1 MQTERNETILK
12 QTGSTKL
19 VTDYPQPIKNYN
31 QTHTSTKM
39 SAEKKQILEAA
50 GWKVGTVAEFL
61 GLSPEEEAIIES
73 RYMDEVYFKNR
84 EKYPEPNELW

>member
-1 MQTERNETILK
+1 
-12 QTGSTKL
+12 
-19 VTDYPQPIKNYN
+19 
-31 QTHTSTKM
+31 M